1 MTMKTM
7 KLAAVALVLATA
19 STPALA
25 GKGGSASMIRD
36 AITSTSQD
44 AIIAELERTESLMCP
59 DCVPLVTSLLSDGRY
74 PVREAAGWW
83 FSRRP
88 GYMKGMTTLMLTD
101 LQTGDAVHIR
111 NAADYL
117 GATVNHTAIGAMTTA
132 FPRGNADAK
141 VAIVRAMRVLTD
153 PAGNALLVTAM
164 SDSDATVRAAAVSA
178 WREISAQTDATPAIA
193 LLNDSD
199 AKVRAQA
206 ATVVGALHGTSAHVA
221 LEGLVTKDT
230 DSFVRRNAAWAL
242 GQLGL
247 ADSRAA
253 LTAAVSDSSGLVR
266 GFAKAALS
274 QLH

>member
-1 MTMKTM
+1 MKTM

-19 STPALA
+19 SSPALA
-25 GKGGSASMIRD
+25 GHGGSAALIND

-59 DCVPLVTSLLSDGRY
+59 DCVPLVTSLLSDARY

-88 GYMKGMTTLMLTD
+88 GYMKTMTAQMLTD
-101 LQTGDAVHIR
+101 LQTGDAVHVR

-117 GATVNHTAIGAMTTA
+117 GATVNHTAIPAMTAA
-132 FPRGNADAK
+132 FPRGNTDAK
-141 VAIVRAMRVLTD
+141 LAIVRAMRVLTN
-153 PAGNALLVTAM
+153 PTGSPLLVTAM
-164 SDSDATVRAAAVSA
+164 SDADASVRAAAASA
-178 WREISAQTDATPAIA
+178 WREIRNQSDATPVIA
-193 LLNDSD
+193 LLGDSD

-221 LEGLVTKDT
+221 LEHLLTT
-230 DSFVRRNAAWAL
+230 DPDSVVRRNAAWAL
-242 GQLGL
+242 GQLGVS
-247 ADSRAA
+247 DSRAA

-266 GFAKAALS
+266 GFAKAALL

>member
-19 STPALA
+19 SSPALA
-25 GKGGSASMIRD
+25 GKGGSAVLIQD

-59 DCVPLVTSLLSDGRY
+59 DCVPLVTRLLSDARY

-88 GYMKGMTTLMLTD
+88 GYMQGMTTQMLAD
-101 LQTGDAVHIR
+101 LQTGDAIHIR

-117 GATVNHTAIGAMTTA
+117 GATVNHAAIPAMTTA

-141 VAIVRAMRVLTD
+141 LAIVRAIRVLTN
-153 PAGNALLVTAM
+153 PTGNPVLVTAM
-164 SDSDATVRAAAVSA
+164 SDGDASVRAAAASA
-178 WREISAQTDATPAIA
+178 WREIRNQTDATPVIA
-193 LLNDSD
+193 LLGDSD

-206 ATVVGALHGTSAHVA
+206 ATVVGALHGAAGHVA
-221 LEGLVTKDT
+221 LEALVTG
-230 DSFVRRNAAWAL
+230 DSDSIVRRNAVWAL
-242 GQLGL
+242 GQIGL
-247 ADSRAA
+247 AASRTA

-266 GFAKAALS
+266 GFAKAALL